1 LSSPPE
7 QLRIKLGRRARIGG
21 QQFIPAKLA
30 MFGLCGVHIGY
41 LVFLNL
47 CLCFLLRQIVN
58 FNNTTNKRAS
68 SGHFREMFFFDERRE
83 QPAVTKQYA
92 NGTGQ
97 ILPLLQSRKPKKG
110 GSPKK
115 WQNFGKYFRF
125 SSDFR
130 RLKSSLNR
138 L

>member
-1 LSSPPE
+1 MKEESS
-7 QLRIKLGRRARIGG
+7 L
-21 QQFIPAKLA
+21 
-30 MFGLCGVHIGY
+30 
-41 LVFLNL
+41 
-47 CLCFLLRQIVN
+47 
-58 FNNTTNKRAS
+58 
-68 SGHFREMFFFDERRE
+68 
-83 QPAVTKQYA
+83 AVTKQYA

-138 L
+138 LWHLISTRQDSNRQPCDSTIVEPASFGRRAPAMFFCRAMAQCYFLEENVGDDPT